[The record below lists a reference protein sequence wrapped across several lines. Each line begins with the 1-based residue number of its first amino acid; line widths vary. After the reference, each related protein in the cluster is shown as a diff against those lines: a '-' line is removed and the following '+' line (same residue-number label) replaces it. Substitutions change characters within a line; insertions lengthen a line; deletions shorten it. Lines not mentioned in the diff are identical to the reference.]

1 MVTLPM
7 DLFNMGGLEFGISFV
22 TREETLNDLRSIAGQ
37 HGFKLIFAGKTD
49 DEEIISVLSRKDEE
63 DKHPDING
71 FLTIIRKQD
80 CWVPDMDK
88 FEDYRVMIFYHR
100 EVLS

>member
-1 MVTLPM
+1 MATQSI
-7 DLFNMGGLEFGISFV
+7 DLFRMGGLEFGISFV
-22 TREETLNDLRSIAGQ
+22 TRENTLNDLKSIAGQ
-37 HGFKLIFAGKTD
+37 HGFKLAFAGKTD
-49 DEEIISVLSRKDEE
+49 DEELISVLSRKDEE
-63 DKHPDING
+63 DKNPDING

>member
-1 MVTLPM
+1 MATQSI
-7 DLFNMGGLEFGISFV
+7 DLFSMGGLEFVISFV
-22 TREETLNDLRSIAGQ
+22 TREDTLNDLRSIAGQ

-63 DKHPDING
+63 DKRPDING

-80 CWVPDMDK
+80 RWVPDMDK